1 MFLWEKNQGPQ
12 KFQNDSQAYNLR
24 EIQCVKKKMLQWEP
38 NLGPHECHTD
48 VRPIELLEL

>member
-12 KFQNDSQAYNLR
+12 KFHSDSQAYNLR
-24 EIQCVKKKMLQWEP
+24 EIQCVKKMLQWEP